1 MTPIDKGIDQG
12 IDKGRARR
20 NFEQAAERYDSVA
33 VLQREIADRLLE
45 RLDYVRLEPERV
57 LDLGAG
63 TGYAVEALHRR
74 YRKARVI
81 ALDFAHGMLLQ
92 ARRRGR
98 WLRRPLCLCADA
110 EALPLADGTV
120 DLIVSNATFQW
131 CNDLDRTFAECLRVL
146 RPGGLLMFT
155 TFGPDT
161 LKELR
166 QAWGQVD
173 GASHVSPF
181 LDMHDVGDA
190 LVRARFADP
199 VMDTERMTLTYPAV
213 RELMQDLKILGA
225 GNATADRPRGL
236 TGRARLAALDAAYE
250 IHRSDG
256 RLPASYEVV
265 YGHAWAPAQ
274 KPAQGGIAV
283 PVSAIGRRNRATL
296 PTDRDVETGS

>member
-1 MTPIDKGIDQG
+1 MNPIDDR

-20 NFEQAAERYDSVA
+20 NFELAAERYDSVA

-63 TGYAVEALHRR
+63 TGYAVDALHRR

-110 EALPLADGTV
+110 ESLPLADGAV

-131 CNDLDRTFAECLRVL
+131 CNGLDRTFAECLRVL

-166 QAWGQVD
+166 QAWARVD

-213 RELMQDLKILGA
+213 RDLMNDLKILGA

-250 IHRSDG
+250 NHRSDG

-265 YGHAWAPAQ
+265 YGQAWVPEQ

-283 PVSAIGRRNRATL
+283 PVSAIGRRNRATS
-296 PTDRDVETGS
+296 PADRAVEIGG